1 MRILLI
7 SHWYK
12 PIKSPVKRMVRIAER
27 LARKHQ
33 VTVLTSLPSY
43 PTGILPPRYRGKF
56 WLKEEEN
63 LAGKQTLTIL
73 RVWDF
78 PTPNQ
83 GFIKR
88 SLNYLAFVI
97 SASSAT
103 LFLEPF
109 DLVIV
114 SSPNF
119 FSGITGVLAA
129 RIGKGS
135 FIFDVRDLWPDSAIE
150 LGYLRNRFLIRIFKG
165 G

>member
-1 MRILLI
+1 MMRILLI

-27 LARKHQ
+27 LAQKHQ

-56 WLKEEEN
+56 WLREEEN
-63 LAGKQTLTIL
+63 LAKKQILTIL

-83 GFIKR
+83 GLIKR

-97 SASSAT
+97 AASIAT

-109 DLVIV
+109 ELVIV
-114 SSPNF
+114 SSPN
-119 FSGITGVLAA
+119 
-129 RIGKGS
+129 
-135 FIFDVRDLWPDSAIE
+135 
-150 LGYLRNRFLIRIFKG
+150 
-165 G
+165 